1 MRKQCARGGC
11 ACCFRTE
18 GAPTY
23 RAQAV
28 PQPPQLFSSGL
39 RVHPPN
45 PPSRGSFLLSASFR
59 CSTHKQSQSTTKHRP
74 VRSTKSVGPQ
84 QKTRTSNPCKGKAG
98 QWQGAAGLG
107 WISSHTFHEKFE
119 TNENATRSDIH
130 TTSTY
135 PTLEGLGLRVLGF
148 QGLGF

>member
-11 ACCFRTE
+11 AFCFRTE

-107 WISSHTFHEKFE
+107 WISSHTFHENSKPMKTQLE
-119 TNENATRSDIH
+119 A
-130 TTSTY
+130 TSTRLL
-135 PTLEGLGLRVLGF
+135 PILLLRV
-148 QGLGF
+148 